1 MAAKTKKKIEIKDI
15 QGFKKL
21 KDILPMLASLRD
33 VGCER
38 DSAGNRELFFDQYV
52 TLVLFELIN
61 PLLDSMRGL
70 QQAVGLEKV
79 ADTLG
84 VGRFSLGSFSES
96 VRVFE
101 PELLKQVI
109 EQLAKR
115 LHPTGHDPRLAEIKH
130 ILTAVDGTVLN
141 AMSTIASAWCASYS
155 DGTSKY
161 AWRLHTHFDVVHGVP
176 ADIELTD
183 NRCSGKSDE
192 KNVLRKKLAP
202 DHCYIMDRWF
212 GQFKLLNDINVIG
225 SSYVCRMKETSVFEI
240 IDERP
245 VSETAAQA
253 GVLRDVVVK
262 MGLSSKPADRPDHTI
277 RLIVLK
283 ATPHEKRGGRKG
295 KTAGPGNKGTLVIS
309 TNLLEVSA
317 EVIAL
322 VYGYRWTVEV
332 FFRFLKQLL
341 GCRHLL
347 STKREGIEIQMYCAV
362 IVCLLI
368 NLWTKAK
375 PTKRTLEMAAFYQMG
390 LASEDEM
397 KRHIEGLQKTKA

>member
-1 MAAKTKKKIEIKDI
+1 MAAKKKKPVAEDQL

-21 KDILPMLASLRD
+21 KDLLPLLAGLHDSGCQRD
-33 VGCER
+33 L
-38 DSAGNRELFFDQYV
+38 AGNRELFFDQYV
-52 TLVLFELIN
+52 TLVLFQLMN

-101 PELLKQVI
+101 PQKLKAIVD
-109 EQLAKR
+109 QLAGR
-115 LHPTGHDPRLAEIKH
+115 LHPTGADPRLAEVKH
-130 ILTAVDGTVLN
+130 MLRAVDGTVLN
-141 AMSTIASAWCASYS
+141 AMSTVASAWCATYE

-176 ADIELTD
+176 AEIELTD

-212 GQFKLLNDINVIG
+212 GQFKLLNDINAIG
-225 SSYVCRMKETSVFEI
+225 SSYACRMKENSVFEVI
-240 IDERP
+240 EERP
-245 VSETAAQA
+245 VSEAAAQA
-253 GVLRDVVVK
+253 GVLRDVVAK
-262 MGLSSKPADRPDHTI
+262 MGLSSKAQNRPNHPI

-283 ATPHEKRGGRKG
+283 ATPHVKRGGRRG
-295 KTAGPGNKGTLVIS
+295 KTAGPGNKGTIVIS

-322 VYGYRWTVEV
+322 IYGYRWTIEV

-397 KRHIEGLQKTKA
+397 KRHIEGLQTTEV

>member
-1 MAAKTKKKIEIKDI
+1 MAAKTKKKIEIKDL

-21 KDILPMLASLRD
+21 KDVLPMLADLRD

-52 TLVLFELIN
+52 TLVLFELMN

-161 AWRLHTHFDVVHGVP
+161 AWRLHAHFDILHMSPTDV
-176 ADIELTD
+176 ELTD

-192 KNVLRKKLAP
+192 KNVLRKKLQA

-212 GQFKLLNDINVIG
+212 GQFKLLNDINAIA
-225 SSYVCRMKETSVFEI
+225 SSYVCRMKENSVFEV

-245 VSETAAQA
+245 VNEAAAQA

-262 MGLSSKPADRPDHTI
+262 MGLSSKPADRPDHPL

-283 ATPHEKRGGRKG
+283 ATPHEKRGGRRG
-295 KTAGPGNKGTLVIS
+295 KTAGPGNKGTIVIS

-322 VYGYRWTVEV
+322 VYEYRWTVEV

-390 LASEDEM
+390 LASEDEL